1 MFTSSN
7 QLGVVGEDSLGD
19 KRWAAQL
26 QHYERQI
33 TWFVVFFVLIIS
45 IYPQSTSAQV
55 TKATTTGGTTTAIM
69 IGELPMLL
77 PKVTIRKV
85 WLTAYTSSPEETD
98 DTPFITASGGQT
110 GDGVAAANFLPFGTK
125 FKVPSIFGDKIFT
138 IEDRM
143 HPRMVG
149 FVDIWV
155 PTKEIAYKIGKSQ
168 VAIEI
173 LE

>member
-1 MFTSSN
+1 MVSD
-7 QLGVVGEDSLGD
+7 DSLGD

-26 QHYERQI
+26 QHFERQI

-45 IYPQSTSAQV
+45 VYPQRTSAQV
-55 TKATTTGGTTTAIM
+55 TRTTSTGGTTTPTM
-69 IGELPMLL
+69 VGELPMLL

-125 FKVPSIFGDKIFT
+125 FKVPAVFGDKIFT

-143 HPRMVG
+143 HPRKVN
-149 FVDIWV
+149 FVDLWV
-155 PTKEIAYKIGKSQ
+155 KDKETAYRIGIRQAEIA
-168 VAIEI
+168 I

>member
-1 MFTSSN
+1 M
-7 QLGVVGEDSLGD
+7 V
-19 KRWAAQL
+19 
-26 QHYERQI
+26 
-33 TWFVVFFVLIIS
+33 
-45 IYPQSTSAQV
+45 
-55 TKATTTGGTTTAIM
+55 
-69 IGELPMLL
+69 GELPMLL

-125 FKVPSIFGDKIFT
+125 FKVPAVFGDKIFT

-143 HPRMVG
+143 HPRKVN
-149 FVDIWV
+149 FVDLWV
-155 PTKEIAYKIGKSQ
+155 KDKETAYRIGIRQAEIA
-168 VAIEI
+168 I